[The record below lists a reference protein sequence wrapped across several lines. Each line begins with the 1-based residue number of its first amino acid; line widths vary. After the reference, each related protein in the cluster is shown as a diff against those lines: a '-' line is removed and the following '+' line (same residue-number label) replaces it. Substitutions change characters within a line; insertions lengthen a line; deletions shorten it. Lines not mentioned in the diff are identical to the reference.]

1 MEILPYVSI
10 RPNYISTYNLPEFQ
24 KTRTH
29 RQVANQIHLLEN
41 DTGGM
46 VSRKASKK
54 VKEAIDW
61 LVMLSKQ
68 KKFKSKKTGRV
79 YSFNINFVTLT
90 LASKQKHSD
99 RVIKSKLLNQ
109 FLIEL
114 KRDFKVF
121 NYLWRAEAQKNGNV
135 HFHIVTDKFIPHDW
149 LRDTWNRIQNKLGY
163 VDAYQ
168 SKMQAYHNHGFK
180 VNEALLTRWNYKA
193 QLRAYK
199 KGVSNLWLN
208 PNSTDV
214 HSIRNLNNISA
225 YLSKYC
231 TKNGKTKFI
240 PNGVSRSYSSI
251 ANCDSTP
258 FVISCVKEVITER
271 PILGK
276 LWGLSNS
283 LSKLSSAIDFRFGEV
298 YQELALI
305 RKRFGD
311 KIKEF
316 DYTTVYYVSVR
327 DWLKVCK
334 GALFRILSR
343 YIIEWKEITTIPPP
357 VNTISV

>member
-1 MEILPYVSI
+1 METLPYISI

-24 KTRTH
+24 KART
-29 RQVANQIHLLEN
+29 QKQLENEICLRDN
-41 DTGGM
+41 DTGGLI
-46 VSRKASKK
+46 SRKANKR

-68 KKFKSKKTGRV
+68 KKFKSKKTGKT
-79 YSFNINFVTLT
+79 YTFNINFVTLT
-90 LASKQKHSD
+90 LSSKQVHSD
-99 RVIKSKLLNQ
+99 QIIKSKLLNQ

-114 KRDFKVF
+114 KRDFKVM
-121 NYLWRAEAQKNGNV
+121 NYIWRAEAQKNGNI
-135 HFHIVTDKFIPHDW
+135 HFHIVTDKFVPHDW
-149 LRDTWNRIQNKLGY
+149 LRESWNRIQNKLGY
-163 VDAYQ
+163 IDR
-168 SKMQAYHNHGFK
+168 YHSFMSEFHRKGFK
-180 VNEALLTRWNYKA
+180 VREDLLKYWNYKS

-199 KGVSNLWLN
+199 SGQKGNWYN

-214 HSIRNLNNISA
+214 HSIRKLRNISA

-231 TKNGKTKFI
+231 TKNGKTKFV
-240 PNGVSRSYSSI
+240 PNGSSH
-251 ANCDSTP
+251 NYDC
-258 FVISCVKEVITER
+258 ISSGKKNAYKIECVKEVITER

-276 LWGLSNS
+276 LWGLSTS

-298 YQELALI
+298 YQELAMI
-305 RKRFGD
+305 RKKF
-311 KIKEF
+311 KSSVKEF

-343 YIIEWKEITTIPPP
+343 YIVEWKEMCNNPPP
-357 VNTISV
+357 IIS

>member
-1 MEILPYVSI
+1 METLPYISI

-24 KTRTH
+24 KQRTK
-29 RQVANQIHLLEN
+29 RQVDNQVNLLDN
-41 DTGGM
+41 DTHGM
-46 VSRKASKK
+46 VSRKANKR

-68 KKFKSKKTGRV
+68 KKFKSKKTGKT
-79 YSFNINFVTLT
+79 YTFNINFVTLT
-90 LASKQKHSD
+90 LSSKQVHSD
-99 RVIKSKLLNQ
+99 QIIKSKLLNQ

-114 KRDFKVF
+114 KRDFKVM
-121 NYLWRAEAQKNGNV
+121 NYLWRAESQKNGNI
-135 HFHIVTDKFIPHDW
+135 HFHIVTDKFVPHDW
-149 LRDTWNRIQNKLGY
+149 LRDCWNRIQNKLGY
-163 VDAYQ
+163 IDR
-168 SKMQAYHNHGFK
+168 YHTFMAEFHKKGFK
-180 VNEALLTRWNYKA
+180 VREDLLKYWNYKS

-199 KGVSNLWLN
+199 VGQKGNWYN

-214 HSIRNLNNISA
+214 HSIRKLRNISA

-231 TKNGKTKFI
+231 TKNGKTKFV
-240 PNGVSRSYSSI
+240 PNGKRRSYTVKNNGVYDTFTI
-251 ANCDSTP
+251 Q
-258 FVISCVKEVITER
+258 CVKEVITER

-298 YQELALI
+298 YQELAMI
-305 RKRFGD
+305 RNKF
-311 KIKEF
+311 KSCVKEF

-343 YIIEWKEITTIPPP
+343 YIVEWKEKCSIPKPII
-357 VNTISV
+357 N